1 MKKQKICK
9 HCLKGFTK
17 SPKANRIGITKYC
30 SLLCFTKDKTKKKP
44 YKPYKTS
51 GKEYK
56 VVGTK
61 QFKIAAR
68 SPKMLSDGSK
78 VTKQVPER
86 DANYL
91 KFIRNLPCLVCGSQA
106 VHAHHSEFRGMG
118 EKGSDYSCIALCENH
133 HVSGNKSI
141 HKLGIEK
148 FEAQHGLNISKTI
161 QQLLSQYKR
170 LQGSTK

>member
-30 SLLCFTKDKTKKKP
+30 SLLCYTKGKTKKKP
-44 YKPYKTS
+44 HKPYKIS

-56 VVGTK
+56 TLGTK
-61 QFKIAAR
+61 QFKMPTK
-68 SPKMLSDGSK
+68 SPKTLSDGSK
-78 VTKQVPER
+78 VAKQVPDR

-91 KFIRNLPCLVCGSQA
+91 KFIRNLPCLVCGGQA
-106 VHAHHSEFRGMG
+106 AHAHHSEFRGLG
-118 EKGSDYSCIALCENH
+118 EKGSDYSCIPLCSPH
-133 HVSGNKSI
+133 HTGRSDSI
-141 HKLGIEK
+141 HAIGIDK
-148 FEAQHGLNISKTI
+148 FEVRHKLDIDKI
-161 QQLLSQYKR
+161 VQQLLSQYKR